1 MTIVED
7 DRTAM
12 VPLPPTPPAMR
23 QALRSLAAGVT
34 IITFRDERGE
44 PAGMTASAVCSV
56 SLEPPQVLA
65 CVNKASRSFAAI
77 DASRR
82 FGVSVLN
89 EGQRAIAE
97 FCARPAADK
106 RLDARWIDRRLP
118 VDAPAAIAGAL
129 CHLDCTVG
137 AGLDAGTHAIVVGRV
152 EAILLGDDAGPLT
165 YFRGAYRQLDP
176 DPEHRA
182 EALWDLLARH
192 GY

>member
-1 MTIVED
+1 MTAVE
-7 DRTAM
+7 RNAPATA
-12 VPLPPTPPAMR
+12 PLGPTPEWMR
-23 QALRSLAAGVT
+23 QALRSLATGVT
-34 IITFRDERGE
+34 IITFRDEHGE
-44 PAGMTASAVCSV
+44 AAGMTASAVCSV

-77 DASRR
+77 QAARR

-97 FCARPAADK
+97 FCARPAGDK

-118 VDAPAAIAGAL
+118 AEAPSAIAGAL
-129 CHLDCTVG
+129 CHLDCTVS
-137 AGLDAGTHAIVVGRV
+137 ASVDAGTHAIVVGRV
-152 EAILLGDDAGPLT
+152 EGILLGDEAGPLT

-176 DPEHRA
+176 DPEHRV

>member
-1 MTIVED
+1 VIAVD
-7 DRTAM
+7 DDASATM
-12 VPLPPTPPAMR
+12 PLRPTPVSMR
-23 QALRSLAAGVT
+23 QALRRLASGVT
-34 IITFRDERGE
+34 IITFRDERDE

-89 EGQRAIAE
+89 EGQRTIAE

-118 VDAPAAIAGAL
+118 ADGPSAIAGAL
-129 CHLDCTVG
+129 CHLDCTVS
-137 AGLDAGTHAIVVGRV
+137 ASMDAGTHAIMVGRV
-152 EAILLGDDAGPLT
+152 ERILLGDDAGPLA
-165 YFRGAYRQLDP
+165 YFKGAYRQLDP

>member
-1 MTIVED
+1 MED
-7 DRTAM
+7 TPSATT
-12 VPLPPTPPAMR
+12 PLPPTPGSMR
-23 QALRSLAAGVT
+23 QALRSLATGVT
-34 IITFRDERGE
+34 IITFRDEGGA

-65 CVNKASRSFAAI
+65 CVNKASRSFAAV

-106 RLDARWIDRRLP
+106 RLDARWLDRRLP
-118 VDAPAAIAGAL
+118 VDAPSAIAGAL
-129 CHLDCTVG
+129 CHLDCTVS
-137 AGLDAGTHAIVVGRV
+137 ASVDAGTHAIVVGRV
-152 EAILLGDDAGPLT
+152 ERILLGDEAGPLA

-176 DPEHRA
+176 DPEHRV

>member
-1 MTIVED
+1 MTAVEGNAPA
-7 DRTAM
+7 TA
-12 VPLPPTPPAMR
+12 PLAPTPEWMR
-23 QALRSLAAGVT
+23 QALRSLATGVT
-34 IITFRDERGE
+34 VVTFRDERGA
-44 PAGMTASAVCSV
+44 PSGMTASAVCSV

-65 CVNKASRSFAAI
+65 CVNRGSRSFAAI
-77 DASRR
+77 QAARR

-97 FCARPAADK
+97 HCARPAADR

-118 VDAPAAIAGAL
+118 ADAPSAIAGAL

-137 AGLDAGTHAIVVGRV
+137 VSVDAGTHAIVVGRV
-152 EAILLGDDAGPLT
+152 EKILLGDDAGPLT

-182 EALWDLLARH
+182 EALWDLLARA

>member
-1 MTIVED
+1 MDEAASA
-7 DRTAM
+7 TAA
-12 VPLPPTPPAMR
+12 LAPTPVSMR
-23 QALRSLAAGVT
+23 QALRTLAAAVT
-34 IITFRDERGE
+34 VITYRDERGD

-65 CVNKASRSFAAI
+65 CVNKSSRSFAAI

-82 FGVSVLN
+82 FGMSVLN

-106 RLDARWIDRRLP
+106 RLDARWIDRRVP
-118 VDAPAAIAGAL
+118 VPAPPAIAGAL
-129 CHLDCTVG
+129 CHLDCTVS
-137 AGLDAGTHAIVVGRV
+137 ASMDAGTHAVMVGRV
-152 EAILLGDDAGPLT
+152 ECILLGDDAGPLA
-165 YFRGAYRQLDP
+165 YFKGAYRQLDP
-176 DPEHRA
+176 DPDHRV

>member
-1 MTIVED
+1 VIGVDE
-7 DRTAM
+7 TASATA
-12 VPLPPTPPAMR
+12 PLAPTPVSMR
-23 QALRSLAAGVT
+23 QALRTLAAGVT
-34 IITFRDERGE
+34 VITFHDERGA

-65 CVNKASRSFAAI
+65 CLNKASRSFTAI

-118 VDAPAAIAGAL
+118 VEAPSAIAGAL
-129 CHLDCTVG
+129 CHLDCTVS
-137 AGLDAGTHAIVVGRV
+137 ASMDAGTHAIMVGRV
-152 EAILLGDDAGPLT
+152 ERILLGDEAEPLA
-165 YFRGAYRQLDP
+165 YFKGAYRQLDP

>member
-1 MTIVED
+1 VIGVDEAAFA
-7 DRTAM
+7 TA
-12 VPLPPTPPAMR
+12 PLSPTPVSMR
-23 QALRSLAAGVT
+23 QALRTLPTAVT
-34 IITFRDERGE
+34 IITFRDERGH

-65 CVNKASRSFAAI
+65 CVNKSSRSFAAI
-77 DASRR
+77 AASGR

-118 VDAPAAIAGAL
+118 VEAPAAIAGAL
-129 CHLDCTVG
+129 CHLDCRVG
-137 AGLDAGTHAIVVGRV
+137 ASMDAGTHAIMVGRV
-152 EAILLGDDAGPLT
+152 ECVLLGDDAGPLA
-165 YFRGAYRQLDP
+165 YFKGAYRQLDP
-176 DPEHRA
+176 DPEHRV

>member
-1 MTIVED
+1 MATVD
-7 DRTAM
+7 DNPSTT
-12 VPLPPTPPAMR
+12 VPLSPTPPVMR
-23 QALRSLAAGVT
+23 QALRSLVTGVT
-34 IITFRDERGE
+34 VITFRDERGE

-77 DASRR
+77 EAAQR

-106 RLDARWIDRRLP
+106 RLDARWIDHRLA
-118 VDAPAAIAGAL
+118 VEAPSAIAGAL
-129 CHLDCTVG
+129 CHLDCTVS
-137 AGLDAGTHAIVVGRV
+137 ARVDAGTHAIVVGRV
-152 EAILLGDDAGPLT
+152 QAILIGDDAGPLT

-176 DPEHRA
+176 DPEHRV

>member
-1 MTIVED
+1 MD
-7 DRTAM
+7 DAASVTA
-12 VPLPPTPPAMR
+12 PLPPTPVSMR
-23 QALRSLAAGVT
+23 QALRTLATAVT
-34 IITFRDERGE
+34 IITFRDERGD
-44 PAGMTASAVCSV
+44 PVGMTASAVCSV

-65 CVNKASRSFAAI
+65 CVNKSSRSFAAI
-77 DASRR
+77 AASGR

-118 VDAPAAIAGAL
+118 VEAPSAIAGAL

-137 AGLDAGTHAIVVGRV
+137 ASMDAGTHAIIVGRV
-152 EAILLGDDAGPLT
+152 ECLLLGDDAEPLA
-165 YFRGAYRQLDP
+165 YFKGAYRQLDP
-176 DPEHRA
+176 DPEHRV

>member
-1 MTIVED
+1 MEGNAVV
-7 DRTAM
+7 TA
-12 VPLPPTPPAMR
+12 PLAPTPESMR
-23 QALRSLAAGVT
+23 QALRSLPTGVT
-34 IITFRDERGE
+34 IVTFRDEQGE
-44 PAGMTASAVCSV
+44 SSGMTASAVCSV

-65 CVNKASRSFAAI
+65 CVNRASRTFTAIEAA
-77 DASRR
+77 RR

-106 RLDARWIDRRLP
+106 RLDARWLDRRLAGVGP
-118 VDAPAAIAGAL
+118 PAIAGAL
-129 CHLDCTVG
+129 CHLDCTV
-137 AGLDAGTHAIVVGRV
+137 AASVDAATHAILVGQV
-152 EAILLGDDAGPLT
+152 ERLLLGDDAGPLT

>member
-1 MTIVED
+1 VTAVED
-7 DRTAM
+7 PASATS
-12 VPLPPTPPAMR
+12 PLRPTPGSMR
-23 QALRSLAAGVT
+23 QALRSLATGVT

-77 DASRR
+77 DGSRR

-118 VDAPAAIAGAL
+118 VDAPSAIAGAL
-129 CHLDCTVG
+129 CHLDCTVS
-137 AGLDAGTHAIVVGRV
+137 ASMDAGTHAIVVGRV
-152 EAILLGDDAGPLT
+152 ERILLGDDAGPLA
-165 YFRGAYRQLDP
+165 YFRGAYRQLDA
-176 DPEHRA
+176 DPEHRV

>member
-1 MTIVED
+1 VIGVD
-7 DRTAM
+7 GLASATA
-12 VPLPPTPPAMR
+12 PLPPTPVSMR
-23 QALRSLAAGVT
+23 QALRTLATGVT

-65 CVNKASRSFAAI
+65 CVNKASRSFTAI
-77 DASRR
+77 DGSRR

-118 VDAPAAIAGAL
+118 VEAPAAIAGAL
-129 CHLDCTVG
+129 CHLDCTVS
-137 AGLDAGTHAIVVGRV
+137 ASMDAGTHAIMVGRV
-152 EAILLGDDAGPLT
+152 ERILLGDDAGPLA
-165 YFRGAYRQLDP
+165 YFKGAYRQLDP
-176 DPEHRA
+176 DPEHRV

>member
-1 MTIVED
+1 MAT
-7 DRTAM
+7 T
-12 VPLPPTPPAMR
+12 VPLSPTPTVMR
-23 QALRSLAAGVT
+23 QALRSLVTGVT
-34 IITFRDERGE
+34 VVTFRDERGE

-77 DASRR
+77 EAARR

-89 EGQRAIAE
+89 EGQREIAE
-97 FCARPAADK
+97 YCARPAADK
-106 RLDARWIDRRLP
+106 RLDARWIDHRLSAE
-118 VDAPAAIAGAL
+118 APSAIAGAL
-129 CHLDCTVG
+129 CHLDCTVS
-137 AGLDAGTHAIVVGRV
+137 ASVDASTHAIVVGRV
-152 EAILLGDDAGPLT
+152 QAILIGDDAGPLT

-176 DPEHRA
+176 DPEHRV

>member
-1 MTIVED
+1 VATVESN
-7 DRTAM
+7 APA
-12 VPLPPTPPAMR
+12 PLAPTPEWMR
-23 QALRSLAAGVT
+23 QALRSLATGVT
-34 IITFRDERGE
+34 IVTFRDEHGA
-44 PAGMTASAVCSV
+44 PSGMTASAVCSV

-65 CVNKASRSFAAI
+65 CVNRASRSFAAI
-77 DASRR
+77 ETARR

-118 VDAPAAIAGAL
+118 ADAPAAIAGAL
-129 CHLDCTVG
+129 CHLDCAV
-137 AGLDAGTHAIVVGRV
+137 AVSVDAGTHAIVVGRV
-152 EAILLGDDAGPLT
+152 ERILLGDDAGPLT

-176 DPEHRA
+176 DPDHQA
-182 EALWDLLARH
+182 EALWDLLARA